1 MPNSKNQSTRKF
13 IQQTAI
19 AGILFATPLQLFPQ
33 AHVPNETNLQ
43 IKSMSSKASMNIK
56 IRIMIGSSTF
66 SATLADNATAIT
78 FKALLPMTIN
88 MTELNGN
95 EKYFNL
101 SSNLPSNASNPS
113 TIQKGDLMMYGANT
127 VVLFYKTFSTS
138 YTYTKLGHVD
148 NPVGLDAAL
157 GSGNVTVTFELL

>member
-1 MPNSKNQSTRKF
+1 MK
-13 IQQTAI
+13 
-19 AGILFATPLQLFPQ
+19 
-33 AHVPNETNLQ
+33 
-43 IKSMSSKASMNIK
+43 
-56 IRIMIGSSTF
+56 
-66 SATLADNATAIT
+66 
-78 FKALLPMTIN
+78 IN

-95 EKYFNL
+95 EKHFNL